1 MIVDRWAVAL
11 LIAGAPALLSTSF
24 ANAAVAVAR
33 NDKAAAAAN
42 ARKVAAKN
50 DKPVA
55 VIPWAVH
62 ADCSRSSV
70 VREQLLHGLN
80 VPCWQPECVF
90 EDVVPSIG
98 FPSCSWVQKGD
109 SQTTKGI
116 ILPKHSLNASPRKG
130 KCVVYGAGIAADSG
144 FEQTMAQ
151 HCETHA
157 FDCTTGSNSPVVVGK
172 AFTFHRTCIGN
183 SSHGGDDTAAQLRD
197 SDFLSPKWNSYLDRN
212 ASLSFMPLKTIRKR
226 LGHHT
231 VDLLKFDIEGFEW
244 ELLRTQVMDA
254 LRHPP
259 CMRMTGSRSS
269 SSSSSST
276 STSSSSTSSTSSDVP
291 FFLSLFLSLS
301 LACITCLC
309 CCCCRCC
316 CWCYALQVMRPGG
329 VRPHQISFEL
339 HTKGTNP
346 RWVSPAVLEGAHAQ
360 GAGKRAVNQ
369 LFLDLHDL
377 GYRVVSKEVSKKV
390 PTCAEFVVALGC
402 GGSSSNGSGSGGVS
416 SVAAGAAGGGVA
428 AGSGVAA
435 AAKRRG
441 CFYK

>member
-109 SQTTKGI
+109 SQTTKSI

-244 ELLRTQVMDA
+244 ELLRTQVM
-254 LRHPP
+254 
-259 CMRMTGSRSS
+259 
-269 SSSSSST
+269 
-276 STSSSSTSSTSSDVP
+276 
-291 FFLSLFLSLS
+291 
-301 LACITCLC
+301 
-309 CCCCRCC
+309 
-316 CWCYALQVMRPGG
+316 RPGG

-435 AAKRRG
+435 AAGGPKRRG
-441 CFYK
+441 CFYLHAPAPRSSSRFGWS